1 MNHHDAPRDEGLAA
15 FERQA
20 RAAHARALEALSP
33 RTRAQ
38 LHNRLQAALARG
50 RPAPR
55 RDWRWIAAPALALAL
70 ALWLPRPGVEDPG
83 VDPALVAAA
92 ATGALAS
99 PVAALEQDPEFY
111 AWLGSDDA
119 SALAME

>member
-1 MNHHDAPRDEGLAA
+1 MNHHDTPRDEGLAA

-38 LHNRLQAALARG
+38 LHNRLQAALAHG
-50 RPAPR
+50 RPAAR
-55 RDWRWIAAPALALAL
+55 RDWRWIAAPALALAF
-70 ALWLPRPGVEDPG
+70 ALSLPRPGGNDPG
-83 VDPALVAAA
+83 ADPALVAAA
-92 ATGALAS
+92 ATGTLAS

-119 SALAME
+119 FALAKE